1 MAKTRVL
8 VVEDTEIVQERY
20 RLLFEEAHKNEFL
33 WVLAPTGQKALL
45 VLEKHLCPPIDV
57 VVLDWNLP
65 DMEGLAILKQI
76 KSDPATRSIPVLMV
90 TGHVL
95 PQDAAA
101 GLETGADD
109 YLKKDFGND
118 EFIAR
123 LRNLLRRRQETIAKQ
138 GGYALDGLTM
148 DVRAR
153 KVALNGRLLKL
164 HVKEFELLQIFLER
178 PNIVHSQ
185 GYLAEALSAPADATP
200 PGVIR
205 QRVYSLR
212 NALGSWGERIEA
224 HWGKGYSLNTK
235 SPVSRG

>member
-20 RLLFEEAHKNEFL
+20 RLLFEEAHKDEFL
-33 WVLAPTGQKALL
+33 WVLAPTGQRALL
-45 VLEKHLCPPIDV
+45 VLEKHPSTPIDI

-76 KSDPATRSIPVLMV
+76 KSGPATRSIPVLMV

-95 PQDAAA
+95 PQDAAT

-123 LRNLLRRRQETIAKQ
+123 LRALLPAVTN
-138 GGYALDGLTM
+138 T
-148 DVRAR
+148 
-153 KVALNGRLLKL
+153 
-164 HVKEFELLQIFLER
+164 R
-178 PNIVHSQ
+178 PKH
-185 GYLAEALSAPADATP
+185 ALSSGEMHQVPGEPALSGRKCSALQNTWKE
-200 PGVIR
+200 I
-205 QRVYSLR
+205 LR
-212 NALGSWGERIEA
+212 F
-224 HWGKGYSLNTK
+224 
-235 SPVSRG
+235 